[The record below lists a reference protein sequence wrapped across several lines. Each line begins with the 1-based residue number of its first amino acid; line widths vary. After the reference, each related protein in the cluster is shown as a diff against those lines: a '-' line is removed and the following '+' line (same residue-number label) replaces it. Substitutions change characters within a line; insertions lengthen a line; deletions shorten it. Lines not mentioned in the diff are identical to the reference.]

1 MDNIEMDE
9 ILKSV
14 LSPLET
20 PSNELNQRILMKMEE
35 QHSMKWSRRKWI
47 AVACAIICIL
57 VVPTTIYAA
66 QRLLSPK
73 EVASEVGDNKLSE
86 SFEEEGVETYQTE
99 TDGAYR
105 VTYLGYVNGKIMS
118 DRTGSAWELNP
129 DRTYVA
135 TAIERVDGVDISYM
149 DNLFVSPIIQ
159 GLKPWMYNIAT
170 MNGGYVSKIVEGV
183 LYRIIECDNIEIFS
197 DKKLY
202 LIVSD
207 TPFYSVEAYDYDEET
222 GLLKANEAYEG
233 TNILFNMELDTAK
246 ADSEK
251 AEAYIKQLEDEWNS
265 QSETTEDSNE
275 HEGMTEK
282 DIAELKQEKIYTD
295 NENEITIKLQNDEPY
310 WWESNGEYAG
320 TTFSYYLT
328 VEGDDIES
336 LTYTLNKGE
345 FCYWPR
351 NDVDARKLYGNKYSI
366 SYEEQKDRD
375 YYYSVNVNAIFE
387 DYGYDEEYL
396 KNLAMK
402 DSEETFQFYR
412 DILNTEIE
420 SIILTMEIKL
430 KDGSII
436 EKQLSF
442 SNLDNKNSGFWIDVL
457 LN

>member
-1 MDNIEMDE
+1 MDNIEIDE
-9 ILKSV
+9 ILKSA
-14 LSPLET
+14 LSPIET
-20 PSNELNQRILMKMEE
+20 PSSELNQRILMKMEE
-35 QHSMKWSRRKWI
+35 QHSMKWSKTKWI
-47 AVACAIICIL
+47 AACAIICIL

-73 EVASEVGDNKLSE
+73 EVALEVGDDKLSE

-105 VTYLGYVNGKIMS
+105 VTYLGYVNGKTMS

-135 TAIERVDGVDISYM
+135 TAIERVDGEDISYM

-170 MNGGYVSKIVEGV
+170 MNGGYVSKIVDGV
-183 LYRIIECDNIEIFS
+183 LYRIIECDNIEMFS

-222 GLLKANEAYEG
+222 GLLKANEAYKG
-233 TNILFNMELDTAK
+233 TNIQFNMELDSTK

-265 QSETTEDSNE
+265 QSETTEDSNARQ
-275 HEGMTEK
+275 GLTEK
-282 DIAELKQEKIYTD
+282 DISEFQKEKLYTD
-295 NENEITIKLQNDEPY
+295 VENGINIKLQNDDPY
-310 WWESNGEYAG
+310 GWESNGEYAG

-328 VEGDDIES
+328 VEGDNIES

-366 SYEEQKDRD
+366 HYEEQKDID

-396 KNLAMK
+396 KNLAVE
-402 DSEETFQFYR
+402 DSEATFQLYR
-412 DILNTEIE
+412 DILNDAIE
-420 SIILTMEIKL
+420 SNILTMEIKM

-436 EKQLSF
+436 EKELSF
-442 SNLDNKNSGFWIDVL
+442 NNLDEENSGFWIDVL
-457 LN
+457 LK

>member
-1 MDNIEMDE
+1 MDHKEIDE
-9 ILKSV
+9 ILKAA
-14 LSPLET
+14 LSPIET
-20 PSNELNQRILMKMEE
+20 PSSELNQRIFMKMEE
-35 QHSMKWSRRKWI
+35 QHSMKWSKTKWI
-47 AVACAIICIL
+47 AACAIICIL

-73 EVASEVGDNKLSE
+73 EVALEVGDDKLSE
-86 SFEEEGVETYQTE
+86 SFEEEGIETYQTE
-99 TDGAYR
+99 TDGVYM
-105 VTYLGYVNGKIMS
+105 VTYLGYVNGKTMS

-129 DRTYVA
+129 ERTYVA
-135 TAIERVDGVDISYM
+135 TAIERIDGKEISDM
-149 DNLFVSPIIQ
+149 DTLFVSPLIQ
-159 GLKPWMYNIAT
+159 GLKPWVYNIAS
-170 MNGGYVSKIVEGV
+170 MNGSYVSTIIDGV

-233 TNILFNMELDTAK
+233 TNILFNMELDSNK

-265 QSETTEDSNE
+265 QSETTEDSNARQ
-275 HEGMTEK
+275 GMTEK
-282 DIAELKQEKIYTD
+282 DISEFQKEKLYTD
-295 NENEITIKLQNDEPY
+295 VENGINIKLQNDGPY
-310 WWESNGEYAG
+310 GWESNGEYAG

-328 VEGDDIES
+328 VEGDNIES

-366 SYEEQKDRD
+366 SYEEQKDID
-375 YYYSVNVNAIFE
+375 YYYSVNVNAIFK

-396 KNLAMK
+396 KNLAVK
-402 DSEETFQFYR
+402 DSEATFQFYR
-412 DILNTEIE
+412 DVLNEMIE
-420 SIILTMEIKL
+420 SIVVTMEIKM

-436 EKQLSF
+436 EKQLLLE
-442 SNLDNKNSGFWIDVL
+442 NLDVENSGFLIDVSL
-457 LN
+457 K